1 MCNEREIFL
10 GADDPLTKRR
20 FHLGPIRLWL
30 LAGLLAGVV
39 TLAQSFDQ
47 TGNTDWLMQ
56 NKGLALLG
64 LCLRIPLYFV
74 LFRLAWQALRAGASG
89 PLPKWLQKRPA
100 LRLSAL
106 IYLCWLPWYVCL
118 FPGTVSNDSITQLRM
133 VMGLAPLSNGNPIC
147 QTALVGLFRWLG
159 LAIAQSADLGVALY
173 CLSQSL
179 LMASLLALVCIEMHT
194 SGVPHW
200 LFWLSVGFYALMPV
214 FPVFAFCVGKDTNFA
229 MAVLWLSLLVWQ
241 CLRGRAHPVRML
253 LAAALCAALRNAG
266 AWLAALTL
274 GILLIQSIRQRQS
287 KRPAL
292 FGLMGVAAMYI
303 AVQLILLPVLNA
315 APTPETEEWSVPLQQ
330 VARAAVG
337 QKLTDEEWAAVDR
350 VLPLEDIQKQYNGQ
364 LSDPVKNL
372 WREEASDEDKRA
384 FFRVWL
390 TLLRR
395 EPFTCLSA
403 TFHKTYGYLTP
414 GFMSTIKPTLII
426 GDQTGRIA
434 TVKGYY
440 DYTIN
445 PLSAPLKQGLE
456 QLRPFAPWRV
466 MISPGLYGWIVLLG
480 LVCLMGKPGRR
491 YLVCLTPA
499 LFTLAGCM
507 LSAVNGYF
515 RYAMPLY
522 VSAPFLLMLMA
533 HAHPSFLQE

>member
-1 MCNEREIFL
+1 MTRCRSFL
-10 GADDPLTKRR
+10 R
-20 FHLGPIRLWL
+20 PIRLWL
-30 LAGLLAGVV
+30 LAALLAGVV

-47 TGNTDWLMQ
+47 TGNADWLMQ
-56 NKGLALLG
+56 NRGKALLG
-64 LCLRIPLYFV
+64 LCLRIPLYFA
-74 LFRLAWQALRAGASG
+74 LFRLAWQALRAKEPS
-89 PLPKWLQKRPA
+89 PLPGWLQKRPT

-159 LAIAQSADLGVALY
+159 LLIAQSADLGVALY
-173 CLSQSL
+173 CLTQSL
-179 LMASLLALVCIEMHT
+179 LMAWLLGGVCMEMQK
-194 SGVPHW
+194 SGAPRW

-241 CLRGRAHPVRML
+241 ALRGQPHPLQML

-274 GILLIQSIRQRQS
+274 GILLIQSIRQRQLL
-287 KRPAL
+287 RPAL
-292 FGLMGVAAMYI
+292 CGLAGVAILSA
-303 AVQLILLPVLNA
+303 AVQLIALPALNA
-315 APTPETEEWSVPLQQ
+315 SPTPETEEWSVPLQQ

-337 QKLTDEEWAAVDR
+337 NDLTAEEWEIVNR
-350 VLPLEDIQKQYNGQ
+350 VLPLEDIQQQYNGQ

-372 WREEASDEDKRA
+372 WREDASEEDKQA

-403 TFHKTYGYLTP
+403 TFHNTYGYLTP
-414 GFMSTIKPTLII
+414 GFMSSIKPTLIL
-426 GDQTGRIA
+426 GDQTGRVA

-440 DYTIN
+440 DYTVN
-445 PLSAPLKQGLE
+445 PLATALKERLE
-456 QLRPFAPWRV
+456 ALRSFAPWRV

-480 LVCLMGKPGRR
+480 LVCLMDRRGRR
-491 YLVCLTPA
+491 NLICLTPA

-522 VSAPFLLMLMA
+522 LSAPFILMLIA
-533 HAHPSFLQE
+533 HARGPMKASTT

>member
-1 MCNEREIFL
+1 MS
-10 GADDPLTKRR
+10 KRR
-20 FHLGPIRLWL
+20 SYFRPVRLWL

-47 TGNTDWLMQ
+47 TGNLDWLMQ
-56 NKGLALLG
+56 NRGKALLS
-64 LCLRIPLYFV
+64 LCLRIPLYFA
-74 LFRLAWQALRAGASG
+74 LFRLLWQGLCTGEPSALPR
-89 PLPKWLQKRPA
+89 WLQKRPG

-159 LAIAQSADLGVALY
+159 LTIAQSADLGVALY
-173 CLSQSL
+173 CLTQSL
-179 LMASLLALVCIEMHT
+179 LMAWLLGSVCLEMHR
-194 SGVPHW
+194 SGAPRW

-241 CLRGRAHPVRML
+241 ALQGRPHPVRML

-266 AWLAALTL
+266 VWLAALTL
-274 GILLIQSIRQRQS
+274 LILLIQALRE
-287 KRPAL
+287 KPLLRPAL
-292 FGLMGVAAMYI
+292 FGLAGVGALFI
-303 AVQLILLPVLNA
+303 AVQLMILPALNA

-337 QKLTDEEWAAVDR
+337 GDLTAEEWEIVNR

-372 WREEASDEDKRA
+372 WREDASDGDKRA

-390 TLLRR
+390 TLLRQ

-403 TFHKTYGYLTP
+403 TFHNTYGYLTP
-414 GFMSTIKPTLII
+414 GFMSSIKPTLIV

-445 PLSAPLKQGLE
+445 PLSTPLKEGLE
-456 QLRPFAPWRV
+456 KLRSFAPWRV
-466 MISPGLYGWIVLLG
+466 MVSPGLYGWIVLLA
-480 LVCLMGKPGRR
+480 LVCLMSRGGRR
-491 YLVCLTPA
+491 YLTCLTPA

-522 VSAPFLLMLMA
+522 LSAPFLLLLMA
-533 HAHPSFLQE
+533 HVRQQRK